1 MEIKNKKQVT
11 IRAKKIISSSYI
23 LEELLKEIKG
33 IKRGKVKLVDI
44 RRRTRIARK
53 FAKDAQ
59 IILSFVKISHSKI
72 NPEILE
78 NLKKVKDN
86 AEAVLRENPIMLA
99 KSPVDVIRFT
109 DLPEKYAIN
118 HLGQSERRHGFGLHK
133 FPRTERDLSVC
144 IAYMPTKYIQMYHNH
159 TTTEN
164 TFILDDAVYGIFKK
178 NGKKIKIKVPSISM
192 IHFSTYCVHTMYNS
206 GKKMSRNITVKAPH
220 SLLDWKPFYLDESKS
235 EGRIELITEANR
247 IISNNSIQLKIFRVR
262 RYLVDYD
269 IEIMTIKPKM
279 YYAESA
285 SSDRYFF
292 VVEGKLNV
300 TGGSVAKKASKD
312 DIIVIDKGTS
322 YTLRTQ
328 AGCILYSVKRKRAK

>member
-1 MEIKNKKQVT
+1 MEIKNKKQVI

-23 LEELLKEIKG
+23 LEELLKEIQG
-33 IKRGKVKLVDI
+33 IKRGKVKLADL
-44 RRRTRIARK
+44 RRRTQVARE
-53 FAKDAQ
+53 FAEEGQ
-59 IILSFVKISHSKI
+59 RILSFVKTHQVVIE
-72 NPEILE
+72 PEIQE
-78 NLKKVKDN
+78 NLKKIKDS
-86 AEAVLRENPIMLA
+86 AEAVLRENPVMLT
-99 KSPVDVIRFT
+99 KPPIDVIRFT

-133 FPRTERDLSVC
+133 FPKTERDLSVC
-144 IAYMPTKYIQMYHNH
+144 IAYMPAEYIQMYHNH

-164 TFILDDAVYGIFKK
+164 TFILDDAVYGIFDKK
-178 NGKKIKIKVPSISM
+178 DKRIKVKVPSMSM

-220 SLLDWKPFYLDESKS
+220 SLLDWKPFYLDESRS
-235 EGRIELITEANR
+235 EGRIKLITEANS

-262 RYLVDYD
+262 NYLIDYD

-279 YYAESA
+279 YYVESA

-292 VVEGKLNV
+292 VVEGKLDV

-312 DIIVIDKGTS
+312 DSIVIDTNTS

-328 AGCILYSVKRKRAK
+328 AGCILYSVKRKGVK